1 MLQENSLSAD
11 VLQVK
16 MIEIDENGDVM
27 TRLPKTDYEG
37 QLNRTLLLALYPD
50 IKVVQIQVPQ
60 MLLDKFEEKQVAS
73 RLASVTID
81 GTKYCLVGGTGS
93 VKNGVFYAV
102 DAKHKDVIAKRFQN
116 WPQAAITYLGILLS
130 DCRVLV
136 EYPDADI
143 LVVEDHVLGTN
154 DCRGWIS
161 ERYFEQLHLPKGRFY
176 QFRLA
181 FDSIQTKGSWKV
193 MDNDVA
199 DLVGA
204 DLIVPKSSV
213 KPSIELPRLD
223 EAHNWGYT
231 KTVKGKRFH
240 GHAIMGIREYS
251 RPLQFKSSYTLI
263 QYAPEESISKEILP
277 RAVNEAKEVVGSAL
291 SGNYSPLLTAI
302 GNSSTQ
308 PRLEDEE
315 DTQFSSYERTFVEAV
330 LKADGSGMLVKHP
343 YINRRLQS
351 MLTRWAFRLC
361 TGGGFTMPAF
371 ALADDG
377 YLFTLDGQVFTG
389 SDWIPENT
397 AIAAVNSHK
406 GLAIRYPI
414 RMKEDLL
421 PVRVLSSPDVVALLS
436 DSLTRNGSHVDQTIL
451 ASIVER
457 QLQLCGTFTLH
468 SKTAASNGGDY
479 DFDLVSFLGH
489 SEFPRFVEDRFS
501 MAETKAKTKDKKTRA
516 TTNWWNIAEVAM
528 KARGNQIGKI
538 TNLISNCVAAG
549 AFDHAYR
556 LVDELQNALD
566 NLKHDTQV
574 DQDVIRNISKA
585 VPLAA
590 WLDAK
595 KARQISQ
602 MVSRVPVTEWD
613 RVGLLYNHVRAEI
626 ATLFEDVLPLK
637 EFRGLVCGET
647 VTRDMHDECVRWNK
661 TYAQLVGTQMETMD
675 KLYGELQQQER
686 ELKALPTLSEDA
698 PYAQEQALREQ
709 KQALYRKVS
718 RTKARI
724 RRTEERH
731 KEELKSFQ
739 KILQEWGAG
748 KKENRRGWCQAL
760 YSISTGSERPT
771 ATGSIV
777 FQAFPQEV
785 LDFLIEETGGTPVQL
800 ELPELTDASE
810 IELDRA
816 GHVFRLERKRLDD
829 GQIQERRTL
838 LFRITETGDIMQDGV
853 KTGTVQPFS
862 IAPAA
867 GSICEGK
874 VTFTD
879 IRQRPALARSR
890 PAALRTFRDRMHF
903 VSSCEQQFGSVF
915 SVFVEGDPLS
925 EQVLDSSHKKEIFMN
940 YAAIRPWQARGL
952 VHVNP

>member
-1 MLQENSLSAD
+1 MLQGNSLSAD
-11 VLQVK
+11 VLKVK

-60 MLLDKFEEKQVAS
+60 MLLDRFEEKQVAS

-81 GTKYCLVGGTGS
+81 GAKYCLVGGTGS

-130 DCRVLV
+130 DCRVLI
-136 EYPDADI
+136 EYPDAQI

-181 FDSIQTKGSWKV
+181 FDNIQTKGSWKV

-199 DLVGA
+199 DLLGA

-213 KPSIELPRLD
+213 KPSIDLPRLD
-223 EAHNWGYT
+223 EAQAWGSAR
-231 KTVKGKRFH
+231 TVKGKRYR

-251 RPLQFKSSYTLI
+251 RPLQFKSSYTLV

-277 RAVNEAKEVVGSAL
+277 RAVNEAKEVVSSAL
-291 SGNYSPLLTAI
+291 SNNYAPLLAAI
-302 GNSSTQ
+302 GNSSAQ
-308 PRLEDEE
+308 PRVGDEE
-315 DTQFSSYERTFVEAV
+315 DTQYSSYERTFVEAV
-330 LKADGSGMLVKHP
+330 LKADGSGLLVKHP

-351 MLTRWAFRLC
+351 MLVRWAFRLC
-361 TGGGFTMPAF
+361 TGGGFTLPAF

-377 YLFTLDGQVFTG
+377 YLFTLDGRLFSG
-389 SDWIPENT
+389 SDWIPQNT
-397 AIAAVNSHK
+397 AIGAVTSQK

-421 PVRVLSSPDVVALLS
+421 PVRVLSSLEVVTLLA
-436 DSLTRNGSHVDQTIL
+436 DSLTQNGSYVDPSAL
-451 ASIVER
+451 ASVVER

-468 SKTAASNGGDY
+468 SKTAAANGGDF
-479 DFDLVSFLGH
+479 DFDLVAFLAH
-489 SEFPRFVEDRFS
+489 SEFPRFVEDRFA
-501 MAETKAKTKDKKTRA
+501 MADRKEKTKDKKTRA

-574 DQDVIRNISKA
+574 DQEVIRNISKT
-585 VPLAA
+585 VPPAP
-590 WLDAK
+590 WLNAK
-595 KARQISQ
+595 QARQISE
-602 MVSRVPVTEWD
+602 MPTRVPESEWD

-626 ATLFEDVLPLK
+626 SSLFEDVLPLK
-637 EFRGLVCGET
+637 EFRGLVRGET
-647 VTRDMHDECVRWNK
+647 VTRDMYDECAHWNK
-661 TYAQLVGTQMETMD
+661 AYAQLVGSQMETME
-675 KLYGELQQQER
+675 KLSGEFQQQNR
-686 ELKALPTLSEDA
+686 ELTALPEDA
-698 PYAQEQALREQ
+698 PREQ
-709 KQALYRKVS
+709 KQALYRKIS

-739 KILQEWGAG
+739 KVLQEWGAG
-748 KKENRRGWCQAL
+748 KTENRRGWCQSL
-760 YSISTGSERPT
+760 YSISTGSQRPT

-800 ELPELTDASE
+800 ELPEQPDCGQ

-816 GHVFRLERKRLDD
+816 GNVFRLERKRLDD
-829 GQIQERRTL
+829 GEIQERRIL
-838 LFRITETGDIMQDGV
+838 LFRITETGDIIQDGV
-853 KTGTVQPFS
+853 KTGTVQAVLNRTGGRIDS
-862 IAPAA
+862 RGESNVYRDPAT
-867 GSICEGK
+867 S
-874 VTFTD
+874 
-879 IRQRPALARSR
+879 RSLASASSRSSNVSR
-890 PAALRTFRDRMHF
+890 PTALCVELRATIWERLHCVRRGRSPERT
-903 VSSCEQQFGSVF
+903 S
-915 SVFVEGDPLS
+915 
-925 EQVLDSSHKKEIFMN
+925 I
-940 YAAIRPWQARGL
+940 GL
-952 VHVNP
+952 FL

>member
-1 MLQENSLSAD
+1 MLQEKNLSAD

-16 MIEIDENGDVM
+16 MIEIDENGEVM
-27 TRLPKTDYEG
+27 ARFPKTDYEG

-81 GTKYCLVGGTGS
+81 GAKYCLVGGTGS

-102 DAKHKDVIAKRFQN
+102 DAQHKDVIAKRFQN

-130 DCRVLV
+130 DCRVLI

-161 ERYFEQLHLPKGRFY
+161 ERYFAQLNLPAGRFY

-181 FDSIQTKGSWKV
+181 FDAIQTKGAWKV

-199 DLVGA
+199 DLLQA

-213 KPSIELPRLD
+213 KPSIELPRLE
-223 EAHNWGYT
+223 EAQAWGCT
-231 KTVKGKRFH
+231 ETVKGKRFH

-251 RPLQFKSSYTLI
+251 RPLQFKSSYTLV

-277 RAVNEAKEVVGSAL
+277 RAVNEAKEVVSSAL
-291 SGNYSPLLTAI
+291 SGHYGPLLAAI

-315 DTQFSSYERTFVEAV
+315 DSRFTSYERTFVEAV
-330 LKADGSGMLVKHP
+330 LKADGSGLLVKHP

-377 YLFTLDGQVFTG
+377 YLFTIDQRLFSG
-389 SDWIPENT
+389 SDWIPQDA
-397 AIAAVNSHK
+397 AIGAVTSRK
-406 GLAIRYPI
+406 GLVIRYPI

-421 PVRVLSSPDVVALLS
+421 PVHVLGSSDVVALLS
-436 DSLTRNGSHVDQTIL
+436 ESIARDGYHLESSFL
-451 ASIVER
+451 APLVER

-468 SKTAASNGGDY
+468 AKTAAANGGDY

-489 SEFPRFVEDRFS
+489 NEFPRFVESRFS
-501 MAETKAKTKDKKTRA
+501 MGQAKRKTKDKKTRA

-538 TNLISNCVAAG
+538 TNMISNCVAAG

-566 NLKHDTQV
+566 NLKHDTQI
-574 DQDVIRNISKA
+574 DQKVIREISEA
-585 VPLAA
+585 VPPAP
-590 WLDAK
+590 WLNAK
-595 KARQISQ
+595 EAKQISQ
-602 MVSRVPVTEWD
+602 MVPRVPVTEWD
-613 RVGLLYNHVRAEI
+613 RVGFLYNHVRAEI
-626 ATLFEDVLPLK
+626 ASLFEDVLPLR
-637 EFRGLVCGET
+637 EFRGLVRGET
-647 VTRDMHDECVRWNK
+647 ITRDMHDECAKWNK
-661 TYAQLVGTQMETMD
+661 AYAQLVGSQMEAME
-675 KLYGELQQQER
+675 KLYSEFHQQER
-686 ELKALPTLSEDA
+686 DWKALPQDA
-698 PYAQEQALREQ
+698 PREQ
-709 KQALYRKVS
+709 KQALYRKAN
-718 RTKARI
+718 RTRARI

-731 KEELKSFQ
+731 KEDLKSFQ
-739 KILQEWGAG
+739 KVLQEWGVG
-748 KKENRRGWCQAL
+748 KTDNRRGWCQAL
-760 YSISTGSERPT
+760 YSISTGSERQN

-800 ELPELTDASE
+800 DFPELPDASQ

-816 GHVFRLERKRLDD
+816 GNVFRLERKRLDD
-829 GQIQERRTL
+829 GQVQERRIL
-838 LFRITETGDIMQDGV
+838 LFRMTEAGAIIQDGV
-853 KTGTVQPFS
+853 RTGTVQPFPLG
-862 IAPAA
+862 PAT
-867 GSICEGK
+867 GSIREGK
-874 VTFTD
+874 VTFPE
-879 IRQRPALARSR
+879 IRQRPAFVRVR
-890 PAALRTFRDRMHF
+890 PAALRTYRDRMHF

-915 SVFVEGDPLS
+915 TVFVEGDSQS
-925 EQVLDSSHKKEIFMN
+925 EQVLDSPQTKEIFMD
-940 YAAIRPWQARGL
+940 YAAVRPWQARGL
-952 VHVNP
+952 VHVNS

>member
-1 MLQENSLSAD
+1 MLQGTNLSAD

-16 MIEIDENGDVM
+16 MIEIDENGEVM
-27 TRLPKTDYEG
+27 MRFPKTDYEG

-50 IKVVQIQVPQ
+50 IKVIQIQVPK
-60 MLLDKFEEKQVAS
+60 MLLDRFEEKQVAS
-73 RLASVTID
+73 RLSSVTIE
-81 GTKYCLVGGTGS
+81 GAKYCLVGGTGS
-93 VKNGVFYAV
+93 VKNGIFYAV

-130 DCRVLV
+130 DCRVLI
-136 EYPDADI
+136 EYPDAQI

-181 FDSIQTKGSWKV
+181 FEMIQTKGSWKV

-199 DLVGA
+199 DLLGA

-213 KPSIELPRLD
+213 KPSIELPRFE
-223 EAHNWGYT
+223 EAHSWGYT
-231 KTVKGKRFH
+231 ETIRGQRFH
-240 GHAIMGIREYS
+240 GNAIMGIREYS

-263 QYAPEESISKEILP
+263 QYAPQESISKEILP
-277 RAVNEAKEVVGSAL
+277 RAVNEAKEVVSSAL
-291 SGNYSPLLTAI
+291 SGNYGPLLTAI
-302 GNSSTQ
+302 GNSSSQ
-308 PRLEDEE
+308 PRVEDEE

-343 YINRRLQS
+343 YINRKLQS
-351 MLTRWAFRLC
+351 MLVRWAFRLC

-371 ALADDG
+371 ALSDDG
-377 YLFTLDGQVFTG
+377 YLFTLDGKLFCG
-389 SDWIPENT
+389 SDWIPQNA
-397 AIAAVNSHK
+397 AIGAVTSQK
-406 GLAIRYPI
+406 GLVIRYPI

-421 PVRVLSSPDVVALLS
+421 PVQVLGSSAVVALLS
-436 DSLTRNGSHVDQTIL
+436 DSIAGAGDRVDPTFL

-457 QLQLCGTFTLH
+457 QLQLCGAFTLH
-468 SKTAASNGGDY
+468 SKTAAANGGDY

-489 SEFPRFVEDRFS
+489 SEFPRFVESRFAI
-501 MAETKAKTKDKKTRA
+501 AETKARTKDKKTRA

-574 DQDVIRNISKA
+574 DQEVIRKISKE
-585 VPLAA
+585 VPPAP
-590 WLDAK
+590 WLNAK
-595 KARQISQ
+595 QARQISQ
-602 MVSRVPVTEWD
+602 MPSRVPESEWD

-626 ATLFEDVLPLK
+626 ASLFEDVLPLK
-637 EFRGLVCGET
+637 EFRGIVRGET
-647 VTRDMHDECVRWNK
+647 VTRDMYDECVRWNK
-661 TYAQLVGTQMETMD
+661 SYAQLVGAQMEAME
-675 KLYGELQQQER
+675 KLYSELQQQEQDW
-686 ELKALPTLSEDA
+686 KALPEEA
-698 PYAQEQALREQ
+698 PKEQ
-709 KQALYRKVS
+709 KQALYRQIS
-718 RTKARI
+718 RTRARI

-731 KEELKSFQ
+731 KEELKNFQ
-739 KILQEWGAG
+739 KVLQEWGAG
-748 KKENRRGWCQAL
+748 KIENRRGWCQAL
-760 YSISTGSERPT
+760 YSISTGSNRQN

-785 LDFLIEETGGTPVQL
+785 LDFLIEETGGTPVEI
-800 ELPELTDASE
+800 ELPELPDCSQ
-810 IELDRA
+810 IELDSA
-816 GHVFRLERKRLDD
+816 GNVFRLERKRLED
-829 GQIQERRTL
+829 GQIQERRIL
-838 LFRITETGDIMQDGV
+838 LFRITETGDIIQDGV

-862 IAPAA
+862 IAPAE
-867 GSICEGK
+867 GSIREGK

-879 IRQRPALARSR
+879 IRQRPALTRTR
-890 PAALRTFRDRMHF
+890 PAALRSFRDRMQF

-915 SVFVEGDPLS
+915 TVFVEGDPCS
-925 EQVLDSSHKKEIFMN
+925 EQVLDSSYKKEIFID

-952 VHVNP
+952 VDVHS